1 MIKKLRLRG
10 RKIFYKDPVIKKD
23 PVNKINK
30 LIKMPQEACRLCG
43 QTNKTFG
50 HTMNDKLIT
59 QFLSNAVVVSNTL
72 LFTKISKLILSI
84 S

>member
-1 MIKKLRLRG
+1 
-10 RKIFYKDPVIKKD
+10 
-23 PVNKINK
+23 
-30 LIKMPQEACRLCG
+30 MPQEACTLCG

-72 LFTKISKLILSI
+72 LFTKIFKSIPSI